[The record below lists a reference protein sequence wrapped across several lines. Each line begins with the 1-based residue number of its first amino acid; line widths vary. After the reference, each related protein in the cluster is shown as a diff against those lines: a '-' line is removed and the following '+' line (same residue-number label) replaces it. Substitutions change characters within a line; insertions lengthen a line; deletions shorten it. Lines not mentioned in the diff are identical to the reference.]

1 MSGIQQVLAKARAEG
16 RTRLTEQ
23 EAKQVL
29 AAAGLNTTHDELAV
43 GEDEAVASADRI
55 GYPVVLKVASPDI
68 LHKTEAGG
76 VKVGLTSAEEVR
88 AAFGDIMAAARSYDS
103 TARIDGVLVQ
113 EMVEGG
119 VETMVGVA
127 NRPPFG
133 PVVAFG
139 LGGVFVELMK
149 DVTFRLAPIDE
160 SGAAE
165 MLGEIRGAAMLDG
178 YRGGP
183 PCNKNA
189 LAQAITKLSS
199 LAVEFNDEIEELD
212 VNPLLVSDTRVVALD
227 ALITLKPEPRP
238 AGAAPSAQPAV
249 KNDIRAVLEPKSIA
263 VIGASSNPTKT
274 GHVLFKNILVNGFP
288 GPVYPINPTADEIL
302 GVKAYPDILSVPG
315 DIDMVFFL
323 LPGHFVH
330 TLMEDCQK
338 KGVKAACIISA
349 GFAEVGEEGKK
360 AQDELVA
367 LVKRTGVRCLGPN
380 SIGMINMDQKLVGS
394 FILFENWEDGPI
406 ALAGQSGIFAGAV
419 ADQIMSRT
427 VQRIGIGK
435 SVIFGNKLDLDESDF
450 VEWAATDE
458 KTSVIALHVEGMSDP
473 RRFLSIVNKV
483 KQDKPVIVLKPGRT
497 EAGARASA
505 SHTGSL
511 ALDDTI
517 VDHAYRQYGV
527 IRAGDLEEFVEL
539 MKALSYQPAPKGD
552 RVGIVTFS
560 GANGVMASDELT
572 EHGFKLAEFS
582 ATSQARMKTF
592 LPKWQPALNP
602 LDLWAALGA
611 NNRLVHEEGLL
622 SVLGDENVDAVLVI
636 LLALANAEFDGM
648 REVYARAKAE
658 FPEKPV
664 YTVALGGRVRDRWLS
679 DIEGLNMPVFDTTR
693 IAVKTLEAARRWALG
708 RDRLQPDP
716 ILPGATAEG
725 TLAN

>member
-1 MSGIQQVLAKARAEG
+1 MSEIEQVLAKARAEG
-16 RTRLTEQ
+16 RTRLTPL
-23 EAKQVL
+23 EAKQIL
-29 AAAGLNTTHDELAV
+29 AAVGLNTTHHELAV
-43 GEDEAVASADRI
+43 DEDEAVASAERI

-76 VKVGLTSAEEVR
+76 VKVGLSSAEEVR
-88 AAFGDIMAAARSYDS
+88 AAFTGIMAAAQSYDS
-103 TARIDGVLVQ
+103 TARIDGLLVE

-119 VETMVGVA
+119 VETMVGIA

-133 PVVAFG
+133 PVIAFG

-149 DVTFRLAPIDE
+149 DVTFRLAPVDE
-160 SGAAE
+160 EGAAE

-178 YRGGP
+178 YRGEP
-183 PCNKNA
+183 PCDKEA
-189 LAQAITKLSS
+189 LTQAITRLSN
-199 LAVEFNDEIEELD
+199 LAIEFSDEIEELD
-212 VNPLLVSDTRVVALD
+212 INPLLADHKRVVVLD
-227 ALITLKPEPRP
+227 ALITLTPKPRSV
-238 AGAAPSAQPAV
+238 GAAAGTQPTV
-249 KNDIRAVLEPKSIA
+249 DNDIRAVLEPKSIA

-274 GHVLFKNILVNGFP
+274 GHMLFKNILVNGFP

-315 DIDMVFFL
+315 DIDLAFFL
-323 LPGHFVH
+323 LPGQFVH
-330 TLMEDCQK
+330 TLLEDCQK
-338 KGVKAACIISA
+338 KGVKAVCIISA
-349 GFAEVGEEGKK
+349 GFAEVGEEGRN
-360 AQDELVA
+360 AQEKLAA

-380 SIGMINMDQKLVGS
+380 SIGIINMDQKLVGS

-419 ADQIMSRT
+419 ADQIMSRA

-450 VEWAATDE
+450 VEWAGADE
-458 KTSVIALHVEGMSDP
+458 KTSVIALHLEGMTDP

-483 KQDKPVIVLKPGRT
+483 KRDKPVIVLKPGRT
-497 EAGARASA
+497 EAGAKASA

-517 VDHAYRQYGV
+517 VEHAFRQYGV
-527 IRAGDLEEFVEL
+527 VRAEDLEEFVEL
-539 MKALSYQPAPKGD
+539 MKAFSYQPAPKGN

-560 GANGVMASDELT
+560 GANGVMASDELI
-572 EHGFKLAEFS
+572 EHGFEMAEFS
-582 ATSQARMKTF
+582 AVSRARMKTF
-592 LPKWQPALNP
+592 LPEWQPVLNP
-602 LDLWAALGA
+602 LDLWAALGVA
-611 NNRLVHEEGLL
+611 GNRVVHEEGLL

-664 YTVALGGRVRDRWLS
+664 HTVILGGRVRDRWLS
-679 DIEGLNMPVFDTTR
+679 EIEGLNMPVFDTTR
-693 IAVKTLEAARRWALG
+693 IAVKTLAAMRRWALEK
-708 RDRLQPDP
+708 DRLQPDP
-716 ILPGATAEG
+716 ILPGG
-725 TLAN
+725 SH